1 MGRFDDLML
10 SGDIVRGMLSV
21 CVRLFVIS
29 FVLMI
34 AFSVVLKRMNAKY
47 RIPVMWY
54 FSLPKFFI
62 SVFAILLV
70 FCFDYE
76 EKHLMMF
83 HIYDMTAATF
93 FVGVLLLWSVYI
105 PCYLWERNLWNVI
118 KVNSICRKSYAK

>member
-29 FVLMI
+29 FVL
-34 AFSVVLKRMNAKY
+34 MNAKY

-93 FVGVLLLWSVYI
+93 FVGVLAIMECIYTLLSMGKEFVE
-105 PCYLWERNLWNVI
+105 CNKSKFNL
-118 KVNSICRKSYAK
+118 

>member
-54 FSLPKFFI
+54 FS
-62 SVFAILLV
+62 
-70 FCFDYE
+70 CRRR
-76 EKHLMMF
+76 KHLPV
-83 HIYDMTAATF
+83 AA
-93 FVGVLLLWSVYI
+93 
-105 PCYLWERNLWNVI
+105 R
-118 KVNSICRKSYAK
+118 KVPR

>member
-47 RIPVMWY
+47 RIPVCG
-54 FSLPKFFI
+54 
-62 SVFAILLV
+62 ILASRNFLYL
-70 FCFDYE
+70 CLQY
-76 EKHLMMF
+76 
-83 HIYDMTAATF
+83 YWS
-93 FVGVLLLWSVYI
+93 FVLI
-105 PCYLWERNLWNVI
+105 M
-118 KVNSICRKSYAK
+118 KKSI

>member
-76 EKHLMMF
+76 K
-83 HIYDMTAATF
+83 
-93 FVGVLLLWSVYI
+93 
-105 PCYLWERNLWNVI
+105 
-118 KVNSICRKSYAK
+118 SI

>member
-10 SGDIVRGMLSV
+10 SGDIVRGMLNV

-54 FSLPKFFI
+54 FSLPKFLYLCLQYYW
-62 SVFAILLV
+62 S
-70 FCFDYE
+70 
-76 EKHLMMF
+76 
-83 HIYDMTAATF
+83 
-93 FVGVLLLWSVYI
+93 FVLI
-105 PCYLWERNLWNVI
+105 M
-118 KVNSICRKSYAK
+118 KKSI